1 MTPYVSTVD
10 SGRDGFG
17 QLLRAEWTK
26 FRTVPGW
33 VAGTVV
39 AVALMLLFAFL
50 TAAGNHTE
58 HVGGSSGAGS
68 GDGSSV
74 DDGST
79 HATSSLG
86 AHEAPVGPDGETVD
100 DGLFFV
106 HQTLSGDGTVTAR
119 VTSLTTT
126 VESGDSGGG
135 APQAAEGFSVPWVKA
150 GLIVKQNT
158 TQGSAY
164 AAVMATGAHGVRM
177 QDNYTGDIAGPRAD
191 PLSYPLWLRLTRTGT
206 TVTGYT
212 SADGNTWASAGTV
225 HVGQLTSTVQIGLFV
240 ASPGAHRFQQRIGG
254 ASTEGLPSTGTATFD
269 SVSVQ
274 GSLPDGAWKG
284 VNIGASPEGTIGFQ
298 QSDGTFTV
306 TGSGDIAPGTGDIGQ
321 SVTRYLEGAFAALT
335 VIVVLGVLFVST
347 EYRRGLIRTSLT
359 ASPRRGRVL
368 AAKAIVLGTVAFL
381 TGLVSATGSLLLGHA
396 LGVGSNNFHSPF
408 PTEVRIVVGTAA
420 LLAACAVLAVAV
432 GAILRRSAGAV
443 AAVVVLT
450 VLPYILA
457 VAAVLPAVP
466 AQWVLRLTPAAGFA
480 VQQTVV
486 AYSQVDGSYTPAFG
500 YFPLPPWGGLAVLCG
515 WAALALAVA
524 TYLLRRRDV

>member
-1 MTPYVSTVD
+1 MTPYQSTVD

-33 VAGTVV
+33 VVGTGV
-39 AVALMLLFAFL
+39 AIVLMLLFAFL
-50 TAAGNHTE
+50 TAAGSHTQ
-58 HVGGSSGAGS
+58 HVGGGPG

-79 HATSSLG
+79 HATSSL
-86 AHEAPVGPDGETVD
+86 AADKAPVGPDGNPVSD
-100 DGLFFV
+100 ASFFV
-106 HQTLSGDGTVTAR
+106 HQTLSGDGSVTAR
-119 VTSLTTT
+119 VTSLATTI
-126 VESGDSGGG
+126 G
-135 APQAAEGFSVPWVKA
+135 APDRGGPESTQGFSVPWVKA

-177 QDNYTGDIAGPRAD
+177 QYNYIGDTAAAGTG
-191 PLSYPLWLRLTRTGT
+191 PLSYPLWLRLTRAGT
-206 TVTGYT
+206 TVTGYRST
-212 SADGNTWASAGTV
+212 DGNTWTKVSTV
-225 HVGQLTSTVQIGLFV
+225 HIGQLASTVQIGLFV
-240 ASPGAHRFQQRIGG
+240 ASPGAERFDQHIGG
-254 ASTEGLPSTGTATFD
+254 ATTEGLPSTGTATFD
-269 SVSVQ
+269 SVSVE

-284 VNIGASPEGTIGFQ
+284 VNIGASPQDSIGFQ
-298 QSDGTFTV
+298 DSGGTFTV

-335 VIVVLGVLFVST
+335 VIAVLGVLFIST

-368 AAKAIVLGTVAFL
+368 AAKAVVIGAVSFL
-381 TGLVSATGSLLLGHA
+381 TGLVAATGSLLLGHA
-396 LGVGSNNFHSPF
+396 LRVGNNNFHAPL

-443 AAVVVLT
+443 AAVVVVT

-480 VQQTVV
+480 IQQTII
-486 AYSQVDGSYTPAFG
+486 AYPQVDGAYTPAFG
-500 YFPLPPWGGLAVLCG
+500 YFPLPPWGGLAVLFG
-515 WAALALAVA
+515 WAAVALAVG

>member
-1 MTPYVSTVD
+1 MTPYQSTVD

-33 VAGTVV
+33 VVGILV
-39 AVALMLLFAFL
+39 AVVLMLLFAFL
-50 TAAGNHTE
+50 TAAGSHTQ
-58 HVGGSSGAGS
+58 HAGGGPGGQR

-79 HATSSLG
+79 HATSSL
-86 AHEAPVGPDGETVD
+86 AADKAPVGPDGEAVND
-100 DGLFFV
+100 ASFFV

-119 VTSLTTT
+119 LTSLTTT
-126 VESGDSGGG
+126 VESPGAGG
-135 APQAAEGFSVPWVKA
+135 PESVQGFSVPWVKA
-150 GLIVKQNT
+150 GLIVKENT

-177 QDNYTGDIAGPRAD
+177 QYNYTGDAAGSPATV
-191 PLSYPLWLRLTRTGT
+191 SYPLWLRLTRAGSS
-206 TVTGYT
+206 VTGYT
-212 SADGNTWASAGTV
+212 STDGQTWNKVSTI
-225 HVGQLTSTVQIGLFV
+225 HIGQLTSTVQIGLFV
-240 ASPGAHRFQQRIGG
+240 ASPGAQRFDQHIGS
-254 ASTEGLPSTGTATFD
+254 ASSEGLPSVGTATFD
-269 SVSVQ
+269 SVSVR
-274 GSLPDGAWKG
+274 GSLPDGSWKG
-284 VNIGASPEGTIGFQ
+284 VNIGASPQAVGFREQ
-298 QSDGTFTV
+298 DGTFTV
-306 TGSGDIAPGTGDIGQ
+306 SGAGDIAPGTGDIGQ

-335 VIVVLGVLFVST
+335 VIAVLGVLFIST
-347 EYRRGLIRTSLT
+347 EYRRGLIRTSLA

-368 AAKAIVLGTVAFL
+368 AAKSVVIGAVAFL
-381 TGLVSATGSLLLGHA
+381 TGLVSATGSLLLGRA
-396 LGVGSNNFHSPF
+396 LRVGNNNFTAPW

-420 LLAACAVLAVAV
+420 LLAGCAVLAVAV

-443 AAVVVLT
+443 AAVVVAT

-480 VQQTVV
+480 IQQTLV
-486 AYSQVDGSYTPAFG
+486 AYPQVAGSYTPAFG

-515 WAALALAVA
+515 WTAVALAVA
-524 TYLLRRRDV
+524 TYLLRRRDA

>member
-26 FRTVPGW
+26 FRTVRGW
-33 VAGTVV
+33 VVGTVV
-39 AVALMLLFAFL
+39 AVLLMLLFAFL
-50 TAAGNHTE
+50 TAAGNHTQ
-58 HVGGSSGAGS
+58 HVGGGPGGPGG

-86 AHEAPVGPDGETVD
+86 AHQVPIGPDGNAVN
-100 DGLFFV
+100 DGFFFV

-119 VTSLTTT
+119 LTSLTTT
-126 VESGDSGGG
+126 VRSPDGAAGGSPGGG
-135 APQAAEGFSVPWVKA
+135 AYFVPWVKA

-164 AAVMATGAHGVRM
+164 AAVMATGVHGIRM
-177 QDNYTGDIAGPRAD
+177 QYNYAGDIAGAAD
-191 PLSYPLWLRLTRTGT
+191 PLSYPLWLRLTRSGG
-206 TVTGYT
+206 TVTGYSST
-212 SADGNTWASAGTV
+212 DGRTWTRISTV
-225 HVGQLTSTVQIGLFV
+225 HIGQLTSTVQIGLFV
-240 ASPGAHRFQQRIGG
+240 ASPGAERFDQHIGSV
-254 ASTEGLPSTGTATFD
+254 STEGLPSLGTATFD

-274 GSLPDGAWKG
+274 GRPADSAWKG
-284 VNIGASPEGTIGFQ
+284 VNMGASPVDGIGFQ
-298 QSDGTFTV
+298 ESGGTFTV
-306 TGSGDIAPGTGDIGQ
+306 NGAGDIAPATGDIGQ

-335 VIVVLGVLFVST
+335 VIAVLGVLFVST

-368 AAKAIVLGTVAFL
+368 AAKAVVIGAVAFV
-381 TGLVSATGSLLLGHA
+381 TGLVSSAGALLLGKA
-396 LGVGSNNFHSPF
+396 LQTRDSGFSAPL

-420 LLAACAVLAVAV
+420 LLAVCAVLAVAL

-443 AAVVVLT
+443 AAVVVVT
-450 VLPYILA
+450 VLPYILT

-480 VQQTVV
+480 IQQTVV
-486 AYSQVDGSYTPAFG
+486 AYPQVNGAYTPAFG
-500 YFPLPPWGGLAVLCG
+500 YFPLPPWAGLAVLCG

-524 TYLLRRRDV
+524 THLLRRRDV